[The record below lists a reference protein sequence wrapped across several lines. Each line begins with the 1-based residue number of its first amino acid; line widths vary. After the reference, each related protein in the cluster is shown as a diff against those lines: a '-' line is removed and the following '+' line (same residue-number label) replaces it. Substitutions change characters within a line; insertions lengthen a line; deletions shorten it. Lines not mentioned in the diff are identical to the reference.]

1 MKRVRP
7 SAKTVPH
14 IRIPLRSFELR
25 QFGPD
30 DTDDLYAVRNHE
42 SVRSLLADPRPIPYD
57 SHVNWVNLN
66 LIPGRDILLFLAR
79 AHDEAIGLA
88 LLKRL
93 APDTVELGVMF
104 REARHHPVLP
114 AQAAV
119 AMLYLAFEHFG
130 MGWVVSYVLPQH
142 ERAIALNTGLGGE
155 EVPSDKPGMICFR
168 QRGAVILRNQHYV
181 RLLARVRP
189 SVITE

>member
-1 MKRVRP
+1 VKRVEP
-7 SAKTVPH
+7 SAEIVPH

-25 QFGPD
+25 QFRPD

-42 SVRSLLADPRPIPYD
+42 SVRSLLADRRPIAYD
-57 SHVNWVNLN
+57 SHVSWVSRN

-79 AHDEAIGLA
+79 ARNEALGFA

-93 APDTVELGVMF
+93 APDTVEVGVMF
-104 REARHHPVLP
+104 RAARRHPLLP

-119 AMLYLAFEHFG
+119 VMLYLAFEHFG
-130 MGWVVSYVLPQH
+130 MEWVVSYVLPEH
-142 ERAIALNTGLGGE
+142 ERAIALNRGLGGE

-168 QRGAVILRNQHYV
+168 QRGAVILRNRHYL

-189 SVITE
+189 SVLTE

>member
-25 QFGPD
+25 QFRPD

-79 AHDEAIGLA
+79 AHGEAIGLT

-93 APDTVELGVMF
+93 APDTVEVGVMF
-104 REARHHPVLP
+104 REARRHPLLP

-130 MGWVVSYVLPQH
+130 MGWAVSYVLPHH
-142 ERAIALNTGLGGE
+142 ERAIALNRGLGGE

-168 QRGAVILRNQHYV
+168 QRGLVVLGNRHYL

-189 SVITE
+189 SAITE

>member
-1 MKRVRP
+1 LPTAAGTASR
-7 SAKTVPH
+7 

-42 SVRSLLADPRPIPYD
+42 SVRCLLADPRPIAYD
-57 SHVNWVNLN
+57 SHVSWVNRN

-79 AHDEAIGLA
+79 VHDEAIGLT

-104 REARHHPVLP
+104 REVQRHAMLP
-114 AQAAV
+114 SQAAV
-119 AMLYLAFEHFG
+119 AMVYLAFEHFG
-130 MGWVVSYVLPQH
+130 MAWGVSYALPQH
-142 ERAIALNTGLGGE
+142 ERAVALNKGLGGE

-168 QRGAVILRNQHYV
+168 QRGVAALRNRHYL
-181 RLLARVRP
+181 RLLARVSP

>member
-1 MKRVRP
+1 MNRVRP
-7 SAKTVPH
+7 SAETAPH

-79 AHDEAIGLA
+79 AHGEAIGLT

-93 APDTVELGVMF
+93 APDTVEVGVMF
-104 REARHHPVLP
+104 REARRHPLLP

-130 MGWVVSYVLPQH
+130 MGWAVSYVLPHH
-142 ERAIALNTGLGGE
+142 ERAIALNRGLGGE

-168 QRGAVILRNQHYV
+168 QRGAVVLCNQHYL

>member
-1 MKRVRP
+1 MKRVEP
-7 SAKTVPH
+7 SAETVPR

-25 QFGPD
+25 QFRPD

-42 SVRSLLADPRPIPYD
+42 SVRSLLADPRPIAYD
-57 SHVNWVNLN
+57 SHVNWVNQN
-66 LIPGRDILLFLAR
+66 LIPGRDILLFLAH
-79 AHDEAIGLA
+79 AQDEAIGLT

-104 REARHHPVLP
+104 RDAQRHAMLP
-114 AQAAV
+114 SQAAV
-119 AMLYLAFEHFG
+119 AMVYLAFEHFG
-130 MGWVVSYVLPQH
+130 MAWGVTYALRQH

-168 QRGAVILRNQHYV
+168 QRGAVILRNQHYL

>member
-1 MKRVRP
+1 MKRVEA
-7 SAKTVPH
+7 SAETVPH

-25 QFGPD
+25 QFRPD

-42 SVRSLLADPRPIPYD
+42 SVRSLLADPRPIAYD
-57 SHVNWVNLN
+57 SHVNWVNQN

-79 AHDEAIGLA
+79 AQDEAIGLT

-104 REARHHPVLP
+104 REARHHPLLP

-119 AMLYLAFEHFG
+119 AMLHLAFEHFG
-130 MGWVVSYVLPQH
+130 TTWVVSYVLPEH

-189 SVITE
+189 SVIRE

>member
-1 MKRVRP
+1 MRP

-25 QFGPD
+25 QFRPD
-30 DTDDLYAVRNHE
+30 DTADLYAVRNHE
-42 SVRSLLADPRPIPYD
+42 SVRGLLADPRPIAYE
-57 SHVNWVNLN
+57 SHVEWVNRN
-66 LIPGRDILLFLAR
+66 LVPGRDILLFLAR
-79 AHDEAIGLA
+79 VPDEVIGLT

-93 APDTVELGVMF
+93 APDTLEVGVMF
-104 REARHHPVLP
+104 RAARQHPLLP

-119 AMLYLAFEHFG
+119 AMLHLAFEHFG
-130 MGWVVSYVLPQH
+130 TTWVVSYVLPEH
-142 ERAIALNTGLGGE
+142 ERAIALNRGLGGE

-168 QRGAVILRNQHYV
+168 QRGAVILRNRHYL